1 MNAEVSLPPL
11 VLLSAALAAY
21 LLFRHWRDGAGVG
34 LSLVKWIVDRHEGTI
49 AVQSRVGEGSTFTVR
64 LP

>member
-1 MNAEVSLPPL
+1 
-11 VLLSAALAAY
+11 
-21 LLFRHWRDGAGVG
+21 
-34 LSLVKWIVDRHEGTI
+34 VKWIVDRHEGTI